1 MFFWQFWEKQ
11 NVPGEFSD
19 LILRVGLKEFL
30 FANVSE
36 AENEVGRFL
45 GTESLAGIIIK

>member
-11 NVPGEFSD
+11 NVSGEFSD
-19 LILRVGLKEFL
+19 LILGVGLKEFL

-36 AENEVGRFL
+36 AENEVGRFS